1 MKDREWNVQSA
12 VRMTLT
18 STATAGREFDAARG
32 VHAGSRAG
40 DAHIDDDERSRE
52 HAALRG
58 TNIGAELVRLLA
70 EQQRQHAGD
79 GLRAAADQKRNAELA
94 AMRCGAVLQGTAQA
108 AAACQQRPRSTARQ
122 QGTGS
127 TAARLQSLWRYI
139 IATDLGISEA
149 RFNPRHLPVGVVQE
163 VDAEEDGEGVGLLP
177 RRRLRHRRATNE
189 SESGGSGG
197 WTPRTISL

>member
-1 MKDREWNVQSA
+1 MKDHEWNVQSA

-94 AMRCGAVLQGTAQA
+94 AMRCSSPGDSAGSSSKPATPAQHGTTAGNRFYSSSA
-108 AAACQQRPRSTARQ
+108 AEPLEIYNRNRSR
-122 QGTGS
+122 
-127 TAARLQSLWRYI
+127 R
-139 IATDLGISEA
+139 
-149 RFNPRHLPVGVVQE
+149 RFNSRHLPVGVVQE